1 MKGLRN
7 VGVVSAF
14 IFLMGI
20 TACTQK
26 TDAVTQNTPSTA
38 DGKQVTETAIAE
50 SETVVVESETMIVES
65 ETMIVGSEA
74 MILEKLQNHHGIDRV
89 LSAKHTREEWN
100 VTLDRMISYGAK
112 ISEDEKNAI
121 IDYLLS
127 R

>member
-1 MKGLRN
+1 MKHLRLFWIGIIIIL
-7 VGVVSAF
+7 V
-14 IFLMGI
+14 GI
-20 TACTQK
+20 TACSPKEITQQP
-26 TDAVTQNTPSTA
+26 TASTSLLATVIVDTPASDGSITA
-38 DGKQVTETAIAE
+38 TAI
-50 SETVVVESETMIVES
+50 I
-65 ETMIVGSEA
+65 GSEA

-112 ISEDEKNAI
+112 ISEEEKKAI

>member
-1 MKGLRN
+1 MKRPLFYWFGIVIIIML
-7 VGVVSAF
+7 GISACSTNMVTQQPNSSTSPQATA
-14 IFLMGI
+14 IVDTQASDGSI
-20 TACTQK
+20 TA
-26 TDAVTQNTPSTA
+26 TA
-38 DGKQVTETAIAE
+38 
-50 SETVVVESETMIVES
+50 
-65 ETMIVGSEA
+65 IVGSEA

-112 ISEDEKNAI
+112 INEDEKKAI

>member
-1 MKGLRN
+1 MRGLRI
-7 VGVVSAF
+7 VGVVLVF
-14 IFLMGI
+14 IFLVGI
-20 TACTQK
+20 SACTQK
-26 TDAVTQNTPSTA
+26 TAPATQSVPSTV
-38 DGKQVTETAIAE
+38 DGAQVSGTA
-50 SETVVVESETMIVES
+50 
-65 ETMIVGSEA
+65 IVGSEA

-112 ISEDEKNAI
+112 ISEEEKKAI